1 MDETSTFFE
10 DFPAFTGTAAA
21 EAADEDDVD
30 GVVAGGDGAAVG
42 ILRLSLQKAS
52 QSDGLNQPHHNHVH
66 KL

>member
-42 ILRLSLQKAS
+42 INFTIVPAK
-52 QSDGLNQPHHNHVH
+52 GITI
-66 KL
+66 